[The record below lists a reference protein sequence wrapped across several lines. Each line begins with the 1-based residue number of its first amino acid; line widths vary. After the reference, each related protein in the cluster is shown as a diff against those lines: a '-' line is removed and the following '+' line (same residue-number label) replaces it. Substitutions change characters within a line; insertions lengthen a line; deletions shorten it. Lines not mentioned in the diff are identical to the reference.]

1 MCHWHLQ
8 LREILATFCVFES
21 QLCGSYHVSSSH
33 LILITSCHTWDLCG
47 SAYIFRLPEKKNFW
61 QHFVHIG
68 SHLCGS
74 FHVSSSYLIF
84 GSYDTLLTWMAINM
98 GGSCH
103 ACNWPDQ
110 QKVFHTKCTWMTS
123 HQSVVPLKFLQAYWY
138 WETLATIST
147 LEYFHMSGSELVK
160 VPIVLLFGVSIAQKC
175 TFFLLGSNFLLLKWP
190 ISKRKNLHPKEKKCA
205 KRKKNA
211 FLD

>member
-1 MCHWHLQ
+1 MCWSSHVCPSRSYLSNLLHLNGFSPTFKWHFKLNIYCLNRTSTLLSNLVYISSCSTLCIFLTWEVPVMCHWHLQ
-8 LREILATFCVFES
+8 WREIVATFCVFES

-103 ACNWPDQ
+103 A
-110 QKVFHTKCTWMTS
+110 F
-123 HQSVVPLKFLQAYWY
+123 
-138 WETLATIST
+138 
-147 LEYFHMSGSELVK
+147 
-160 VPIVLLFGVSIAQKC
+160 
-175 TFFLLGSNFLLLKWP
+175 
-190 ISKRKNLHPKEKKCA
+190 
-205 KRKKNA
+205 
-211 FLD
+211 